1 MPRARSGKVSHQR
14 HKKVL
19 QLTKGHRA
27 TRHALYRRAHESML
41 HALDYAYCHRRER
54 KGDFR
59 KLWIARIGAATRAQ
73 GISYSQFMSGL
84 RKSNVEV
91 NRKML
96 AEMAVKDP
104 GSFAKLVASILSQN
118 ANAGT
123 A

>member
-1 MPRARSGKVSHQR
+1 LPRARSGKVTHKR

-19 QLTKGHRA
+19 ELTKGHRA
-27 TRHALYRRAHESML
+27 SRHALYRSAHESML

-59 KLWIARIGAATRAQ
+59 RLWIARINAAARAN
-73 GISYSQFMSGL
+73 GLSYSQFMSEL
-84 RKSNVEV
+84 RKSNTKI

-104 GSFAKLVASILSQN
+104 ENFAKLLGVSPN
-118 ANAGT
+118 
-123 A
+123 

>member
-1 MPRARSGKVSHQR
+1 LPRARSGKVTHQR

-41 HALDYAYCHRRER
+41 HALDYNYCHRRER

-59 KLWIARIGAATRAQ
+59 KLWIARINAAARAN
-73 GISYSQFMSGL
+73 GLSYSQLMAGL

-96 AEMAVKDP
+96 AEMAVRDP
-104 GSFAKLVASILSQN
+104 GNFAKLVTSAKRSN
-118 ANAGT
+118 
-123 A
+123 

>member
-1 MPRARSGKVSHQR
+1 MPRARSGKVTHQR

-19 QLTKGHRA
+19 ELTKGHRA
-27 TRHALYRRAHESML
+27 SRHALYRSAHESML

-59 KLWIARIGAATRAQ
+59 KLWIARVNAAARSEGLT
-73 GISYSQFMSGL
+73 YSQFMARL
-84 RKSNVEV
+84 KKLNVEI

-104 GSFAKLVASILSQN
+104 ESFAKLVASAKLGN
-118 ANAGT
+118 
-123 A
+123 